1 MNQVLILIFAI
12 FGYLYISWR
21 TFKENYPNEDV
32 VAFNWVALF
41 LFLIGSRLSYGLVNW
56 GKWQG
61 NGGAWIEFWKINES
75 LIWGGLIL
83 WLLFAVL
90 IAKDKGWKLW
100 SFLEDAIPS
109 VSFLTVMFAWAQQNW
124 RLPAAI
130 LAAALLT
137 LPVRQ
142 KYRSFLWFKSG
153 RKGFLFFWFMI
164 CFFVFLGIIYQSWWG
179 VMSLLFVGGLFM
191 LGYDKFS

>member
-1 MNQVLILIFAI
+1 MNWFYLLLAA

-21 TFKENYPNEDV
+21 RFKENYPNEDV
-32 VAFNWVALF
+32 VAFNWVGLF
-41 LFLIGSRLSYGLVNW
+41 LFLIGARLSFGLINW

-61 NGGAWIEFWKINES
+61 NVGAWLEFWKINEA

-83 WLLFAVL
+83 WILFALL
-90 IAKDKGWKLW
+90 IVKDKEWKLW
-100 SFLEDAIPS
+100 SFLEDALPGLA
-109 VSFLTVMFAWAQQNW
+109 FLVIVMAWAQQNW
-124 RLPAAI
+124 RVPVAVVI
-130 LAAALLT
+130 AALLT

-164 CFFVFLGIIYQSWWG
+164 CLCLFLGIFYRSWWG
-179 VMSLLFVGGLFM
+179 ASSLLFVGGLFM